1 MFGRTIFH
9 KILDLLDGYVQF
21 PQKQDRL
28 QHGALVIVIAAV
40 AVDRVDGGRPEQ
52 ADLVIPHERLF
63 VDAMKSGE
71 LADGEQFSFF
81 FHADSFR
88 EISETWAAADSTHQ
102 ENI

>member
-1 MFGRTIFH
+1 M
-9 KILDLLDGYVQF
+9 
-21 PQKQDRL
+21 
-28 QHGALVIVIAAV
+28 VIVAAV
-40 AVDRVDGGRPEQ
+40 SVFGVDSGRLEQ
-52 ADLVIPHERLF
+52 TDLVIPHKGFF
-63 VDAMKSGE
+63 VDAVEGGE